1 MGKASFYFFYFLL
14 RVKRLTFDQKFRT
27 MKKLLFLIVFVFPV
41 FVFAQVSVD
50 AGCFRH
56 VDSSTGL
63 SAVYVIGNENTV
75 TMHYTSSSTDEIYWY
90 RFGAEGLSSRVEMM
104 GTQSGN
110 VSVLVSSYKD
120 CGYMVKQ
127 NSDSLCFWI
136 SSYRSVGSCEAGEEQ
151 ENIRE
156 KDLLSLI
163 IRRKVKGSIC
173 PGGFLMRLRNGTML
187 PGRFSI
193 MFLSCLRQKF
203 CPIPKWRFR
212 LHTGRH
218 NLRLSI
224 LYLCLGAVPYRGRLP
239 EIMFRLLF

>member
-1 MGKASFYFFYFLL
+1 
-14 RVKRLTFDQKFRT
+14 

-120 CGYMVKQ
+120 
-127 NSDSLCFWI
+127 
-136 SSYRSVGSCEAGEEQ
+136 
-151 ENIRE
+151 
-156 KDLLSLI
+156 
-163 IRRKVKGSIC
+163 
-173 PGGFLMRLRNGTML
+173 
-187 PGRFSI
+187 
-193 MFLSCLRQKF
+193 
-203 CPIPKWRFR
+203 
-212 LHTGRH
+212 
-218 NLRLSI
+218 
-224 LYLCLGAVPYRGRLP
+224 
-239 EIMFRLLF
+239 